1 MKTSTFF
8 LLSTIALL
16 VSCAGNAPESDS
28 TNDTT
33 TVAGDSI
40 VAGAAFTEFTTY
52 ITSLERTVEN
62 IDSAFAKFETL
73 KIDFTQEEKDSAF
86 FVMRDYLWDFEVAAD
101 EQEITSEDDMKK
113 LDKKYSKYG
122 FVMSYNEGYAY
133 LMPDIKFLSKKFKND
148 ISVELDDYVD
158 ILKVSMAELTNDA
171 GLVIEW
177 SELVDRIL
185 TYEEFLAD
193 NTESK
198 YWNDVLFNYVE
209 ETNFLMWGLD
219 NSPIIDMW
227 SEEGVKKLDETVSEV
242 YQKLIK
248 DDKHKT
254 GKIIADHLAWLES
267 KNFTFTWEEQTRLTE
282 DEAKMYLGFN

>member
-1 MKTSTFF
+1 MKFSTFI
-8 LLSTIALL
+8 LISSILILSA
-16 VSCAGNAPESDS
+16 CAGSSPESDS

-33 TVAGDSI
+33 AVSNDSI
-40 VAGAAFTEFTTY
+40 AAGAAFNEFTTY
-52 ITSLERTVEN
+52 VKSLEKTVEN
-62 IDSAFAKFETL
+62 IDSAFSKFENL
-73 KIDFTQEEKDSAF
+73 KVDFTQEEKDSSF
-86 FVMRDYLWDFEVAAD
+86 FVMRDFMWSFEVAAD

-122 FVMSYNEGYAY
+122 FEMSYNEGYAY

-158 ILKVSMAELTNDA
+158 ILKVSMAQLTSDA
-171 GLVIEW
+171 GLVVEW
-177 SELVDRIL
+177 SELADRIL
-185 TYEEFLAD
+185 TYEEFLAE

-209 ETNFLMWGLD
+209 ETNFLLWGLD
-219 NSPIIDMW
+219 NSPIIDSW
-227 SEEGVKKLDETVSEV
+227 SEEGVKKLEETVSEV

-254 GKIIADHLAWLES
+254 GKLIADHLAWLES
-267 KNFTFTWEEQTRLTE
+267 KNFTYTWEDQTRLTD
-282 DEAKMYLGFN
+282 DEAKMYLGLQ

>member
-8 LLSTIALL
+8 LLSTIAILT
-16 VSCAGNAPESDS
+16 SCAGNAPESDS
-28 TNDTT
+28 KNDTT
-33 TVAGDSI
+33 TISSDSI
-40 VAGAAFTEFTTY
+40 VTGAAFTEFTTY
-52 ITSLERTVEN
+52 IASVERTVEK

-158 ILKVSMAELTNDA
+158 ILKVSMAQLTNDA

-185 TYEEFLAD
+185 TYEEFLAE

-198 YWNDVLFNYVE
+198 YWNNVLFDYVE
-209 ETNFLMWGLD
+209 ETNFLLWGLD
-219 NSPIIDMW
+219 NSPIIDSW
-227 SEEGVKKLDETVSEV
+227 SEEGTKKLDETVAEV

-282 DEAKMYLGFN
+282 DEAKMYLGF

>member
-1 MKTSTFF
+1 MKTSTYVLFSSI
-8 LLSTIALL
+8 LMLS
-16 VSCAGNAPESDS
+16 SCAGNAPESDS
-28 TNDTT
+28 KNDTT
-33 TVAGDSI
+33 TISSDSI
-40 VAGAAFTEFTTY
+40 VTGAAFTEFTTY
-52 ITSLERTVEN
+52 IAAIERTVEN

-158 ILKVSMAELTNDA
+158 ILKVSMAQLTNDA

-185 TYEEFLAD
+185 TYEEFLAE

-198 YWNDVLFNYVE
+198 YWNNVLFDYVE
-209 ETNFLMWGLD
+209 ETNFLLWGLD
-219 NSPIIDMW
+219 NSPIIDSW
-227 SEEGVKKLDETVSEV
+227 SEEGTKKLDETVADV

-282 DEAKMYLGFN
+282 DEAKMYLGVQ

>member
-1 MKTSTFF
+1 MKISTFI
-8 LLSTIALL
+8 LLSIATILS
-16 VSCAGNAPESDS
+16 SCAGNAPESDS
-28 TNDTT
+28 TKDTSAVSNDSL
-33 TVAGDSI
+33 A
-40 VAGAAFTEFTTY
+40 AGAAFTEFKTY
-52 ITSLERTVEN
+52 VASLEKTVEN
-62 IDSAFAKFETL
+62 IDSAFAKFENL
-73 KIDFTQEEKDSAF
+73 KVDFTQEEKDSSF
-86 FVMRDYLWDFEVAAD
+86 FVMRDFMWSFEVAAD

-122 FVMSYNEGYAY
+122 FQMSYNEGYSY

-148 ISVELDDYVD
+148 ISVELDDYID
-158 ILKVSMAELTNDA
+158 ILKVSMADLTSDA
-171 GLVIEW
+171 GLVVEW

-185 TYEEFLAD
+185 TYEEFLAE
-193 NTESK
+193 NPESN

-209 ETNFLMWGLD
+209 ETNFLLWGLD

-227 SEEGVKKLDETVSEV
+227 SEEGVRKLDESVADV

-282 DEAKMYLGFN
+282 DEAKMYLGVQ